1 MTTNPRPAAK
11 LKEDGIHIGEVHL
24 PAHLI
29 TPDVNVVEVTG
40 DVQLLSIEILVSS
53 IEIESEVY
61 NTFISGVLAN
71 GEDS

>member
-29 TPDVNVVEVTG
+29 TPNINVVAG
-40 DVQLLSIEILVSS
+40 RGGVQLLSIELLVSS
-53 IEIESEVY
+53 IEIKSGVY
-61 NTFISGVLAN
+61 QTFIMGIDDK
-71 GEDS
+71 DS

>member
-29 TPDVNVVEVTG
+29 TPNINVVAVRG
-40 DVQLLSIEILVSS
+40 GIQLLSIELLVSS
-53 IEIESEVY
+53 IEIESGVY
-61 NTFISGVLAN
+61 QTFISGIDDK
-71 GEDS
+71 DS

>member
-29 TPDVNVVEVTG
+29 TPNINVVAG
-40 DVQLLSIEILVSS
+40 RGGVQLLSIELLVSS
-53 IEIESEVY
+53 IEIESGVY
-61 NTFISGVLAN
+61 QTFISGVGDENA
-71 GEDS
+71 